1 MHSELEKIDVIRSRF
16 DIGYDDAN
24 KALQEANGDVIGALA
39 LIEKEHIENP
49 NILELAGEVANEVRE
64 YVEGGPI
71 KKVKVKYGNKL
82 LAEKPVMLTAAAAL
96 AVAVGAVLISKLVIE
111 IERSEEEAVT

>member
-1 MHSELEKIDVIRSRF
+1 MHSELEKIDIIRSRF
-16 DIGYDDAN
+16 DVSYEEAG
-24 KALQEANGDVIGALA
+24 KALKEANGDVVDALA
-39 LIEKEHIENP
+39 LIEKEHNENP
-49 NILELAGEVANEVRE
+49 NVLELAGEVASEVRE
-64 YVEGGPI
+64 YVEGSPI
-71 KKVKVKYGNKL
+71 NKLRVKYGNKV